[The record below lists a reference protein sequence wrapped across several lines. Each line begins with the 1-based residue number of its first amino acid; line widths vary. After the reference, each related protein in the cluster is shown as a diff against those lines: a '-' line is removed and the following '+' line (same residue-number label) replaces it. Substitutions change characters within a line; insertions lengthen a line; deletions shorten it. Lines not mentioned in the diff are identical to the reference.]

1 MRTKK
6 NIINLYEDKDI
17 NNIKQVISIANEEDL
32 NLFWNFISDSDSSAH
47 SLMYTFITQFYNFA
61 LNYMQN
67 SDTEFF
73 EIILEDTDKYFY
85 FTLWNKK
92 ISLLFKEHIQKTSL
106 SCLYHDNKLTIR
118 LNKLKFQKNIEKIY
132 KKNEKRTEKLIQSV
146 NVKETIKVK
155 EPYSFIE
162 SDDLEELLKLNDDM
176 QELVFLLQQHSLTAE
191 IFISLR
197 SSVSL
202 FCLTLRYYDKIS
214 PMSTIITDFS
224 NLLNLHR
231 NEFVGLDKNQLDLVC
246 GFINN
251 INRWLEN
258 LFIVGG
264 ADLYFMDN
272 SMQADLDTISYMIS
286 PSKGFDTDDLDNI
299 FDF

>member
-6 NIINLYEDKDI
+6 NIINLYQDKDI
-17 NNIKQVISIANEEDL
+17 NNIKQVVSIANEENL
-32 NLFWNFISDSDSSAH
+32 NMFWNFITDSDSSAH
-47 SLMYTFITQFYNFA
+47 SLMHTFITQFYNFA
-61 LNYMQN
+61 LNCIQN
-67 SDTEFF
+67 RGTKYF
-73 EIILEDTDKYFY
+73 EIILEDTEKYFY

-92 ISLLFKEHIQKTSL
+92 VALLFKEHIQKTSL
-106 SCLYHDNKLTIR
+106 SYLYHDNKLTIR
-118 LNKLKFQKNIEKIY
+118 LNKLKFQKNIEIID
-132 KKNEKRTEKLIQSV
+132 KKNEERTEKLIQSV
-146 NVKETIKVK
+146 HVKEAIKIK

-176 QELVFLLQQHSLTAE
+176 QELIFLLQKHSLTSE

-197 SSVSL
+197 SSISL
-202 FCLTLRYYDKIS
+202 FCLTLRYYDTIS

-224 NLLNLHR
+224 NLLNLHS
-231 NEFVGLDKNQLDLVC
+231 NEFLRLDKNQLDLVY

-251 INRWLEN
+251 IDRWLEN
-258 LFIVGG
+258 LFVVGG

-272 SMQADLDTISYMIS
+272 SMQADLSTISYMLR
-286 PSKGFDTDDLDNI
+286 PSKDCDTDDLDTI